1 LNIYNINKQNNKN
14 KTNSK
19 VFLTKNK
26 RNELIQKVLYKIKLI
41 NNDLNIKS
49 GYSGKIIIKKDR
61 NKLKEDFV
69 KYQIR
74 TQHSYLY
81 FNFIQK
87 SKSRVKSNI

>member
-74 TQHSYLY
+74 TQHNYLY